1 MGANNEGFAGSVA
14 AMSVADVLQFQRA
27 SQFSG
32 SIVFSH
38 EGRQATVFFQ
48 AGEVI
53 HAEEGA
59 ARGEEAIRA
68 ILSWP
73 SGNFQAHPNVSTFS
87 RTIHKGL
94 EHLLLESLRRID
106 EARTGSMPLAP
117 TPAPS
122 PRPPADAPPRR
133 SPPSAALKARAV
145 AGATYAVVLR
155 GRQLVGDASPQ
166 AEALAARSVY
176 LLAMISAPLGKA
188 LGLGEL
194 ASAALSSQQG
204 EQLLLFHSQEA
215 HLAVSVTAGEPLY
228 ETEAAIRRALSTRAS
243 G

>member
-1 MGANNEGFAGSVA
+1 MGANNGGFAGSVA
-14 AMSVADVLQFQRA
+14 ATSVADVLQFQSG

-48 AGEVI
+48 AGDVI
-53 HAEEGA
+53 DAEEGA
-59 ARGEEAIRA
+59 SRGEEAIRA

-73 SGNFQAHPNVSTFS
+73 SGNFRAHANVTTLS
-87 RTIHKGL
+87 RTIHKRL

-106 EARTGSMPLAP
+106 EERSVTVPLAP
-117 TPAPS
+117 TPP
-122 PRPPADAPPRR
+122 PRPAPGAPPRR
-133 SPPSAALKARAV
+133 LPSAALRARAV

-155 GRQLVGDASPQ
+155 DRRPVGDESPQ
-166 AEALAARSVY
+166 AEALAARSVF
-176 LLAMISAPLGKA
+176 LLAMVAAPLGKA

-194 ASAALSSQQG
+194 ATASLSSQQG

-215 HLAVSVTAGEPLY
+215 HLAVSVAAGVPLLD
-228 ETEAAIRRALSTRAS
+228 TEVAIRRALSPKAS
-243 G
+243 T